1 MKYENIIFETRERI
15 SQITLNRPQ
24 ALNALNGPLL
34 QEVASVFKYL
44 EDKDE
49 ADVLILT
56 GAGRAFCAGMDLHA
70 LEAMQKS
77 GKTDILQLVGD
88 VIEKLRNLKLP
99 VIAAVNGP
107 ALTGGLEMVLACDIV
122 LAAEGA
128 VFGDTH
134 ARVGIMPGGGDSQLL
149 PRLVGMVKAKE
160 MLLASRLIPAVEAER
175 IGLVARTIPLDKLS
189 TEVWNLAC
197 SIRGNDRSIVRRL
210 KSLINQG
217 MRLDLNSALEL
228 ERQEFQAYLK
238 KGLPPDFAERIKT
251 ILSKKAKSEF
261 PDM

>member
-1 MKYENIIFETRERI
+1 MKYENIIFETTGRI

-34 QEVASVFKYL
+34 HELESVFKYL
-44 EDKDE
+44 EDKDD
-49 ADVLILT
+49 ADVVILT
-56 GAGRAFCAGMDLHA
+56 GNGRAFCAGMDLRA
-70 LEAMQKS
+70 LEDMQKL
-77 GKTDILQLVGD
+77 GKTDVLRLVGD

-107 ALTGGLEMVLACDIV
+107 ALTGGLELVLACDIV

-149 PRLVGMVKAKE
+149 PRLVGAVKAKE
-160 MLLASRLIPAVEAER
+160 MLLASRLIPAIEAER
-175 IGLVARTIPLDKLS
+175 FGLAARVIPLDKLLI
-189 TEVWNLAC
+189 EARDMAC
-197 SIRGNDRSIVRRL
+197 TIRDNDRSIVRRL
-210 KSLINQG
+210 KTLINQG

-228 ERQEFQAYLK
+228 ERQHFQEYLK
-238 KGLPPDFAERIKT
+238 TGLPPDFVERVNK
-251 ILSKKAKSEF
+251 ILAKKEKA
-261 PDM
+261 